1 MNEEFCSFIG
11 LVILLVVHI
20 LLFIKIGIK
29 MVVDTPTGNYFDKWY
44 YFTEKWSKFA
54 KKWSKLEVF

>member
-1 MNEEFCSFIG
+1 
-11 LVILLVVHI
+11 
-20 LLFIKIGIK
+20 